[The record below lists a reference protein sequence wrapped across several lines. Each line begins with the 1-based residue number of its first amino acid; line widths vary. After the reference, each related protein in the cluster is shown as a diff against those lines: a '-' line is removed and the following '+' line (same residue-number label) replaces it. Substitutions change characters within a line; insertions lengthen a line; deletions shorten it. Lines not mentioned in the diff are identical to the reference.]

1 MLPLGAI
8 RFSKASPVGVLC
20 PTRTHLLA
28 LIPLFRR
35 FHTLNV
41 VWEVSYR
48 EGFANNE
55 LLPSTKDSLRYLVCH
70 KTGKETVSKTSY
82 TSKNSLP
89 CKRFNL
95 LPVRSVKNKKKLSEF
110 LYIVPYTSWSF
121 FVNAIAAQITQKGH
135 TMNRNTLESFHY
147 SPDNETAT
155 PDIEGWI
162 KEDIPKRQ

>member
-1 MLPLGAI
+1 MQYNIPLPSNRGSCTWTQGEYKLTGTRITWGSGTEETVSVLPLGAI

-41 VWEVSYR
+41 AWEVSYR

-89 CKRFNL
+89 CKQFNL
-95 LPVRSVKNKKKLSEF
+95 LPVRSVKNKKK
-110 LYIVPYTSWSF
+110 IVGVSLHCSIHFMVF
-121 FVNAIAAQITQKGH
+121 FC
-135 TMNRNTLESFHY
+135 
-147 SPDNETAT
+147 
-155 PDIEGWI
+155 
-162 KEDIPKRQ
+162 